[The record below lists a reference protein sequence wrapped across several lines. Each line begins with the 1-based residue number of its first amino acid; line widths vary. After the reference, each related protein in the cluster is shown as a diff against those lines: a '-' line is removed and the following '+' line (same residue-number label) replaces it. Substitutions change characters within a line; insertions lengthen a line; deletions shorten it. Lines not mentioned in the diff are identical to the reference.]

1 MPRQQ
6 LSSINT
12 LDTKRRLRK
21 KTWLKVGTYA
31 IMLVV
36 TLVMITPFLWMIS
49 SSFKTLAEIFR
60 YPPTIVPAQPTL
72 EGYMKLFRQFPFARN
87 MLNSAYIAA
96 AYTLLAVFFCTLGGF
111 GFGKYSFKGDK
122 ILFAVLIGSMFIPFE
137 VTMIPLY
144 VVFRKIGW
152 IDSHWGLIIP
162 GVANAFGIFFMRQN
176 IGSIPDELM
185 DAARVDGCSEFRIFF
200 NIIMPIAKP
209 AMASLGIIFFMNS
222 WNSFLWPLVLL
233 QRPELM
239 TVTVALRSLQDPIR
253 TPFDQIMAGSTLST
267 LPLIIAFLLLQR
279 YFMAGITAGAI
290 KG

>member
-1 MPRQQ
+1 MPKHD
-6 LSSINT
+6 LGASALES
-12 LDTKRRLRK
+12 RRRRRASKLIR
-21 KTWLKVGTYA
+21 LGTYV
-31 IMLVV
+31 IMLMV
-36 TLVMITPFLWMIS
+36 TVAMITPFLWMIS
-49 SSFKTLAEIFR
+49 SSIKTLAEIFR
-60 YPPTIVPAQPTL
+60 YPPTIIPANPTI
-72 EGYMKLFRQFPFARN
+72 EGYVKLFRQFPFARN

-96 AYTLLAVFFCTLGGF
+96 AYTVLAVFFCTLGGF
-111 GFGKYSFKGDK
+111 GFAKYSFRGATV
-122 ILFAVLIGSMFIPFE
+122 LFAILLGSMFIPFE

-144 VVFRKIGW
+144 VVFRNIGW
-152 IDSHWGLIIP
+152 IDSHRGLIIP
-162 GVANAFGIFFMRQN
+162 GVANAFGIFFMRQ
-176 IGSIPDELM
+176 SISSVPDELL

-233 QRPELM
+233 QRPEMM

-267 LPLIIAFLLLQR
+267 LPLILAFLFLQR
-279 YFMAGITAGAI
+279 YFMEGITAGAI